1 MWLTMEE
8 ASWWPSGLAR
18 GSMQDALSNQELTT
32 KWGTLSCFDVELAME
47 ASWWNE
53 QEKGCWGLFSE
64 LNVQSVKRILQQGN
78 HTLLQLNDTYS
89 ALVYSI
95 PTGDSASMLAR
106 KSAWADALKSSSLLL
121 PVAGMTLNGNDAILV
136 FPHFE
141 LTYDA
146 DIQWISTELGH
157 AQTSLEPFS
166 TPNDQNR
173 WNQRLKSVEDALR
186 PNTLWRAPHTKHT
199 VGLPS
204 LRVHPSWIGRAEGK
218 RVLIPMNQRVSERLL
233 CDDERLPALAELI
246 QMEEIGRAHV

>member
-32 KWGTLSCFDVELAME
+32 KWGTLSCFDVKLAMK

-121 PVAGMTLNGNDAILV
+121 PVAGMTVNGNDAILV

-166 TPNDQNR
+166 TPHEKN
-173 WNQRLKSVEDALR
+173 S
-186 PNTLWRAPHTKHT
+186 
-199 VGLPS
+199 S
-204 LRVHPSWIGRAEGK
+204 
-218 RVLIPMNQRVSERLL
+218 
-233 CDDERLPALAELI
+233 
-246 QMEEIGRAHV
+246 